1 MRATGSKNWRTE
13 MPTGNAHNKWSYK
26 KRSGH
31 RSTHDILERINREIS
46 SESSKKQTEKVI
58 KDIDD
63 FRTELADS

>member
-1 MRATGSKNWRTE
+1 
-13 MPTGNAHNKWSYK
+13 MPTGNGYKWSYK

-31 RSTHDILERINREIS
+31 RSNHDILERINREIS

-63 FRTELADS
+63 FRSDLDKAFG